1 MSKINRSPPGT
12 ASSLPKWWARLRQIN
27 APTRWWVKR
36 NLQSSSA
43 SLAGECGTFLMRVRH
58 GPLLLTFSGG
68 TLART
73 LIAIA
78 LSLLPSV
85 SMAQDEVKLSDAQAR
100 NLGVRVTH
108 PVASRT
114 DLTLPYPVQVVIPTQ
129 QLWVVSAPVAGM
141 VATLLVGRGDRA
153 TAGQPLVTLES
164 PSFVSQQRDYLH
176 AIAQEH
182 LANQQLNRN
191 ADLFEGKAVP
201 QRVLEA
207 SQAEARQAA
216 LVVAE
221 RRQMLHLSGMSDD
234 AISRLAQQAA
244 ISGTLTVNAPQAASV
259 VELAVSPGQRL
270 EQSAPLV
277 KLARLSPLWAEIA
290 VPAANIRAIRT
301 GAKVEIEGYS
311 TPGKV
316 VLVSETIDPATQTIL
331 VRAEVPNDGELHPG
345 QTTAARIGFLSTG
358 ESAWEIPYSGLVR
371 RGEQTSVFVAFDGGF
386 RLVPVKLLAED
397 QDHVVVA
404 GAVSAR
410 DEIAI
415 GGISALRGILSGLGQ

>member
-1 MSKINRSPPGT
+1 MQHELRFPIRGRKLAVSVLFAFTLGFSSPMLG
-12 ASSLPKWWARLRQIN
+12 
-27 APTRWWVKR
+27 
-36 NLQSSSA
+36 
-43 SLAGECGTFLMRVRH
+43 
-58 GPLLLTFSGG
+58 
-68 TLART
+68 
-73 LIAIA
+73 
-78 LSLLPSV
+78 
-85 SMAQDEVKLSDAQAR
+85 AQDELKLTEPQAR
-100 NLGVRVTH
+100 NLGVRLAH
-108 PVASRT
+108 PIASRT
-114 DLTLPYPVQVVIPTQ
+114 DLTLPYPVQIVIPTP

-141 VATLLVGRGDRA
+141 VASLPVGRGDRIS
-153 TAGQPLVTLES
+153 AGQPLVVLES

-176 AIAQEH
+176 AIAQEQ
-182 LANQQLNRN
+182 LATRQLKRN
-191 ADLFEGKAVP
+191 MDLFDGKAVP

-207 SQAEARQAA
+207 SQAEARQAT

-221 RRQMLHLSGMSDD
+221 RRQMLRLSGMSDE
-234 AISRLAQQAA
+234 AISRLVEETA
-244 ISGTLTVNAPQAASV
+244 ISATLTVNAPQTASV
-259 VELAVSPGQRL
+259 VDLVVSPGQRL

-290 VPAANIRAIRT
+290 VPAASIRAIRA

-345 QTTAARIGFLSTG
+345 QTAAARIGFLSAG
-358 ESAWEIPYSGLVR
+358 ESAWEIPYAGLVR

-386 RLVPVKLLAED
+386 RLVPITLLAED
-397 QDHVVVA
+397 QDHVVIS
-404 GAVSAR
+404 GPITER